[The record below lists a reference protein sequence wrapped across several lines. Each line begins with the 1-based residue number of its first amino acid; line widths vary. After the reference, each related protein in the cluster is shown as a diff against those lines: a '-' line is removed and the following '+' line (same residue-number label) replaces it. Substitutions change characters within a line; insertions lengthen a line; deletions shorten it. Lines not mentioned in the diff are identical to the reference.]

1 MRVAV
6 LGLGIIGSG
15 MARNLVQKGFAT
27 TVWNRSPE
35 RAQPLVEL
43 GATLAASPREAAGD
57 ADLVLCVVGDDA
69 ASRAVWLG
77 PDGALA
83 GARPDTLAVDSSTL
97 SLDWA
102 RELAATATGQG
113 LRFLDAPLTGSKDA
127 AQAGELVLF
136 VGGAADD
143 YEAALPVFEAI
154 SRRTAHLGPHGAGAV
169 FKLVLNLMAAVQ
181 AVALAEGLTLAERA
195 GLNMEQ
201 AVPLILNGA
210 PGSPLVKGKAAR
222 MVARDYDDTH
232 FALKWMRKDASY
244 ALRAAEAFGVP
255 MPTVAAAREVYQLAL
270 NLGLGDLDFSA
281 VAEAVRQGDAEA

>member
-127 AQAGELVLF
+127 AQAGELVL
-136 VGGAADD
+136 
-143 YEAALPVFEAI
+143 FEAI